1 MQPHTRSATRIGGR
15 GARPAVAGLRR
26 DVSAGR
32 VVPPFRRA
40 AAGRDCV
47 GTDATMTTGYGRAVA
62 TKVARRTQAERT
74 ETTTNALVDAARE
87 LYAKDGYEATSLDAV
102 AAQANVTK
110 GAVYHHF
117 EGKRQLF
124 EAVFT
129 REVERISAPL
139 VEAYARK
146 KDPWDAFG
154 AGCRAFLD
162 ACLDPGLQRIVLLDS
177 FTALGWDDM
186 RRLETPLFELME
198 LAISRAV
205 EAGRIAKRQ
214 PGPLTHFLFGAIC
227 ETAMIV
233 ARADD
238 QKAAHRHAIAEIGRI
253 LDGLA
258 ID

>member
-1 MQPHTRSATRIGGR
+1 
-15 GARPAVAGLRR
+15 VN
-26 DVSAGR
+26 
-32 VVPPFRRA
+32 
-40 AAGRDCV
+40 
-47 GTDATMTTGYGRAVA
+47 TGYGQAVA

-74 ETTTNALVDAARE
+74 EATTAALVDAARE
-87 LYAKDGYEATSLDAV
+87 LFARDGYDATSLDAV
-102 AAQANVTK
+102 AARANMTK

-117 EGKRQLF
+117 DGKRQLF

-129 REVERISAPL
+129 REVQQLATPL

-146 KDPWDAFG
+146 KDPWEAFK

-162 ACLDPGLQRIVLLDS
+162 ECLDPDLQRIVLLD
-177 FTALGWDDM
+177 ALAAIGWEQV
-186 RRLETPLFELME
+186 RRLEGPLLDMMQ
-198 LAISRAV
+198 LGISQAAD
-205 EAGRIAKRQ
+205 AGRIAPR
-214 PGPLTHFLFGAIC
+214 PPAPLAHFLYGALC

-238 QKAAHRHAIAEIGRI
+238 QKAAHRQAVSEINRI